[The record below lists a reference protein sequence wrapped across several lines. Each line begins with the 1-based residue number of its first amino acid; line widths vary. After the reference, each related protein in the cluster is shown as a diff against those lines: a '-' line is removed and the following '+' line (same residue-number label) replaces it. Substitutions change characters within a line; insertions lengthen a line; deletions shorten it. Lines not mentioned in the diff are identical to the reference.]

1 MSGTCG
7 TPAECDIVDSF
18 VPTLR
23 VGLIYIVP
31 LAQRAMN
38 IPILTYHSIDE
49 SGSVIS
55 MPPGVFRRQMK
66 FLSETGWNVV
76 ALNDLARML
85 PDRRPISEKTA
96 VLTFDDG
103 FQNFYTEA
111 FPVLEEYG
119 FTATVF
125 LVTDCVGK
133 HNFWENK
140 EDGSTGMPLGKLLSW
155 DEIKELS
162 KSGIDFGAHS
172 VSHPDLTK
180 IPLEEARREII
191 ESKSAIE
198 QHLGT
203 AAATFA
209 YPYGHFNEQVKEI
222 VKDNFAAAVSTNLG
236 KVTTGN
242 DIHALKRLDTFYL
255 RDERIFNSL
264 SKRKFEHYMRL
275 RQALRSVKKRFTTD

>member
-1 MSGTCG
+1 M
-7 TPAECDIVDSF
+7 
-18 VPTLR
+18 
-23 VGLIYIVP
+23 
-31 LAQRAMN
+31 
-38 IPILTYHSIDE
+38 TYHSIDE

-55 MPPGVFRRQMK
+55 TTPGIFRRQMK
-66 FLSETGWNVV
+66 ILREAGWNCVT
-76 ALNDLARML
+76 LGDLVRML

-103 FQNFYTEA
+103 FQNFYTRA

-119 FTATVF
+119 FKATVF

-180 IPLEEARREII
+180 IPLEEARREVI

-222 VKDNFAAAVSTNLG
+222 VKANYAAAVSTNLG
-236 KVTTGN
+236 KVAAGN

-264 SKRKFEHYMRL
+264 SKRKFEYYMQA
-275 RQALRSVKKRFTTD
+275 RQMLRSLKARLQAAV